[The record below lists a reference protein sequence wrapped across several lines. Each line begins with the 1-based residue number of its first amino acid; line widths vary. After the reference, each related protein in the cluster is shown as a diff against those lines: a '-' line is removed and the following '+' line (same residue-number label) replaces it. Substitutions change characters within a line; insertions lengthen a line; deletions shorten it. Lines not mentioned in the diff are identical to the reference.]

1 VGTFLSDDDAG
12 VKAKWVVGGRYGWIG
27 GLSGYGR
34 ETKRPVIG
42 YSQRADM
49 STLKFGL

>member
-1 VGTFLSDDDAG
+1 MGTFLSDDDAG

-34 ETKRPVIG
+34 ETKRLVIG
-42 YSQRADM
+42 YKRDRSLGIIRER
-49 STLKFGL
+49 T